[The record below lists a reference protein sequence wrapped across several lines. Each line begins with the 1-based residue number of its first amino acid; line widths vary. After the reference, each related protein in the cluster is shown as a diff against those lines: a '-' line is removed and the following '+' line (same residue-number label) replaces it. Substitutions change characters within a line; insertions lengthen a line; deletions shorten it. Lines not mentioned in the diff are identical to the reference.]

1 MLVMVVE
8 IVQTQRKVYL
18 AFHHITM
25 EHEQESEAPLLLA
38 LANKENSACR
48 SKIQRLFNGGEW
60 SLVLISCHQV
70 FYNDFPWI
78 LRSSSLEETHTE
90 ATNNTMQGEI

>member
-1 MLVMVVE
+1 MRVRTGIRL
-8 IVQTQRKVYL
+8 T
-18 AFHHITM
+18 
-25 EHEQESEAPLLLA
+25 LLLA
-38 LANKENSACR
+38 LANKENGACR
-48 SKIQRLFNGGEW
+48 SKIQRLLNGGVW

-90 ATNNTMQGEI
+90 ATSNTMQGEL